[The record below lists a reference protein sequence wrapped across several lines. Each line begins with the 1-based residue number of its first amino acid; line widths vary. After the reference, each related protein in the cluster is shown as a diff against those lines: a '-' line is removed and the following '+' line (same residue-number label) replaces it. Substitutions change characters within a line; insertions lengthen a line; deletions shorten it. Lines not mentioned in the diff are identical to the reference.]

1 MVDFDRKQ
9 LKQTVLNTIQNQIN
23 NIQLQIT
30 SLTHDAQNDAKSSAG
45 DKHETGLAMM
55 HLEQEKLN
63 TKLLQL
69 LNIQQTALKL
79 PETKLTKKVTIG
91 SVVKTNKGIF
101 YISVPLQMVHYQS
114 LAVFCVSVHAPLTQ
128 QLLNKQIKDKIT
140 FNSISYEIIDIF

>member
-1 MVDFDRKQ
+1 MDRKQ

-30 SLTHDAQNDAKSSAG
+30 SLTQDAQNDAKSSAG
-45 DKHETGLAMM
+45 DKHETSLAMM

-69 LNIQQTALKL
+69 LNLQQTALKL
-79 PETKLTKKVTIG
+79 PETKLTQKVALGAI
-91 SVVKTNKGIF
+91 VKTNKGIF

-114 LAVFCVSVHAPLTQ
+114 LAVFCISVQAPLAQ
-128 QLLNKQIKDKIT
+128 QLLNKQVNDQIT
-140 FNSISYEIIDIF
+140 FNKISYKIIEIL